1 MGTSAETSRLSGTRP
16 TLNIDLDAIVSNWR
30 ALDALSG
37 KAETAAVVKAN
48 AYGTGAGPV
57 VSALERS
64 GCQSFFVAT
73 LDEAIELDW
82 FRARGKAAITA
93 IYILNGV
100 DEVEAK
106 EARERK
112 LRPVLNA
119 REQIAAWQ
127 KAGGGPC
134 ALQLDSG
141 MSRLGLAPYEL
152 EDVPEALDTQLIM
165 THLACADEPDHPENE
180 AQRRNFAH
188 AIKQLPSRQR
198 NARRSIAATG
208 GTLLGEDYALDL
220 VRCGIGLY
228 GGLPFADAQPTL
240 SLHSPILQIRD
251 IPAGRGVGYGVSWRA
266 ERTSRIATLPLGYAD
281 GLHRALSNSGKV
293 IVQGQFAPIAG
304 RVSMDLITID
314 ITGIEGVEIGSAVEI
329 IGPNQGIDALAS
341 AAGTIGY
348 ELLTSLGGRYER
360 RYSSVSDDK
369 LRP

>member
-82 FRARGKAAITA
+82 FRARGKTANTA

-198 NARRSIAATG
+198 NARPFFRY
-208 GTLLGEDYALDL
+208 GTSPPAGALAMESLGE
-220 VRCGIGLY
+220 
-228 GGLPFADAQPTL
+228 L
-240 SLHSPILQIRD
+240 SAH
-251 IPAGRGVGYGVSWRA
+251 
-266 ERTSRIATLPLGYAD
+266 LG
-281 GLHRALSNSGKV
+281 
-293 IVQGQFAPIAG
+293 
-304 RVSMDLITID
+304 
-314 ITGIEGVEIGSAVEI
+314 
-329 IGPNQGIDALAS
+329 
-341 AAGTIGY
+341 
-348 ELLTSLGGRYER
+348 
-360 RYSSVSDDK
+360 
-369 LRP
+369 